1 MSQRDENKARE
12 WCAME
17 RPLCLLLDCKVSYE
31 YLRKHFRLRTL
42 DKGITVQHGMG
53 QSRFILPG
61 KIISLV
67 KSKMLSEFLIEAY
80 LLKLNR

>member
-17 RPLCLLLDCKVSYE
+17 RPLCLDCKVSYE

-53 QSRFILPG
+53 QSPFVLPG
-61 KIISLV
+61 KIISSV

>member
-1 MSQRDENKARE
+1 MRIKHANGA
-12 WCAME
+12 E

-53 QSRFILPG
+53 QSPFVLPG